1 MNAATGLLLPFSVL
15 SEMKPSHATRP
26 LKVPEAVAEGPQRQ
40 HPSQLQ
46 GEERVQR
53 APHHR

>member
-1 MNAATGLLLPFSVL
+1 MDWLKTISSYSPF
-15 SEMKPSHATRP
+15 
-26 LKVPEAVAEGPQRQ
+26 KVPEAVAEGPQRQ

-46 GEERVQR
+46 GEERVQG